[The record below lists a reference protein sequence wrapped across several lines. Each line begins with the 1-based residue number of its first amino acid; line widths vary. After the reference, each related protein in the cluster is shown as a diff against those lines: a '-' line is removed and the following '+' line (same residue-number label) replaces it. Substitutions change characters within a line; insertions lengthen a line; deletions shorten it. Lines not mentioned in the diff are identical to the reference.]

1 MLAVAAEGEVHD
13 ERLWM
18 AIAEAMGARG
28 NTSCLVGTPEQVADS
43 CLEYYKLGIEGILL
57 RGFDPLND
65 ALEYGRELI
74 PRIREGAAALDAAKA
89 QQRAAE

>member
-1 MLAVAAEGEVHD
+1 
-13 ERLWM
+13 M

-28 NTSCLVGTPEQVADS
+28 NTSCPVGTPEQVAES

-57 RGFDPLND
+57 LGFDPLGD

-74 PRIREGAAALDAAKA
+74 PRIREGAAALDAARA
-89 QQRAAE
+89 QPRAAE